1 MRLILRDLFPKI
13 KLVVKINKAVK
24 MTIGAKYKKAINSPN
39 NSKNSH
45 RANLKLMT
53 N

>member
-1 MRLILRDLFPKI
+1 
-13 KLVVKINKAVK
+13 

-45 RANLKLMT
+45 KVQIYVKKNTRKEIYT
-53 N
+53 NNRLYIGITFCNP